1 MVISVVKNENGM
13 LAPNPNAEVRKQS
26 MTDRKTLFAG
36 DLTKKTN
43 SVAQIRERAQKKAQK
58 IISDVFDAEKELD
71 EQVREMR
78 EKCKGLFDERAKD
91 CASLKQ
97 VYADQRQLME
107 DNGITE
113 DSEEY
118 KDLELLRKERDAKL
132 DPETKLTD
140 EEKKQLERI
149 HEQGLTK
156 FQSMMLEKD
165 EAARVYGER
174 VEIAERSITQI
185 NSSLRDIH
193 IERLKKDPMV
203 DAQKTAEGILMAAND
218 EVIGVLRKEGMEH
231 IKEEIDEVVEKTKE
245 AAEKRK
251 EEEEKLEERKEKK
264 EKLEEQI
271 EKTKESVSDD
281 HPVETRH
288 SADYEEDMQ
297 EVIEAYHGKK
307 SKADEEL
314 EQMIENLEMIM
325 EDIKGAE
332 VDINL

>member
-1 MVISVVKNENGM
+1 M

-26 MTDRKTLFAG
+26 MTERKTLFAG

-58 IISDVFDAEKELD
+58 IISDVFDAERKLD
-71 EQVREMR
+71 EQVSEMR
-78 EKCKGLFDERAKD
+78 EKCKGLLDERASD
-91 CASLKQ
+91 SASLKQ
-97 VYADQRQLME
+97 IYADQRQMME

-118 KDLELLRKERDAKL
+118 QDLELLRKERDARQN
-132 DPETKLTD
+132 PEIELTD
-140 EEKKQLERI
+140 EEKEQLERI
-149 HEQGLTK
+149 HGQGLTK
-156 FQSMMLEKD
+156 FQSVMLEKD
-165 EAARVYGER
+165 EAAEVYKER
-174 VEIAERSITQI
+174 IEIAEKSISHI
-185 NSSLRDIH
+185 NSSLRNIQ
-193 IERLKKDPMV
+193 IERLKENPMV
-203 DAQKTAEGILMAAND
+203 DAQKSAESILMAAND
-218 EVIGVLRKEGMEH
+218 EVIGVLRKEAMEH
-231 IKEEIDEVVEKTKE
+231 VQEKLEEVVEKAKE
-245 AAEKRK
+245 AAEKKK
-251 EEEEKLEERKEKK
+251 EEEEKLEERREKK
-264 EKLEEQI
+264 EELEKQI

-281 HPVETRH
+281 SSSVRETSPR
-288 SADYEEDMQ
+288 YEDDMQ